1 MNMDIFAYNVS
12 WMTWN
17 LSLAVLPVLFSFF
30 LFRKVNNVFKAA
42 MFVLW
47 FLFLPNTIY
56 VITDLIHLFDDW
68 GYFSTG
74 GKIVLLIQYGIFE
87 IIGLTCFLVAFYP
100 MEKLFTQWGLK
111 GKQFLF
117 GLIGMHFLMG
127 FAMVLGRVERANSW
141 DVFANPVSVLISSF
155 AVLTSLELLGLT
167 ILLGLFSNFFYF
179 FFREKA
185 QKLSMKFIS

>member
-1 MNMDIFAYNVS
+1 MNMDIFTYNVS

-30 LFRKVNNVFKAA
+30 LFRKVNNVFKAT

-127 FAMVLGRVERANSW
+127 FAMVLGRVERMNSW
-141 DVFANPVSVLISSF
+141 YVFTDPLEVFYSAIAVFTSF
-155 AVLTSLELLGLT
+155 ELLGLT
-167 ILLGLFSNFFYF
+167 LLLGLFSNFFYF
-179 FFREKA
+179 LLRDKLY
-185 QKLSMKFIS
+185 KLSL